1 MISRLTSRSQRA
13 TVAVRR
19 LRGAGGLKHSCRVGG
34 VLRTVSDHT
43 ARPLK
48 PRTRT
53 DPGGLRKRPPE
64 LRLLLPCLAC
74 VGCPGQAVPMGGPD
88 SPTLITSVQRA
99 FRLLEAV
106 SAHENGAPAK
116 QLARETGLPLAT
128 AYHLLRTL
136 VHDGY
141 LLKLADGG
149 FVLGDKVE
157 TLHTAGRVQVLLS
170 RVRPALAALRDDI
183 GAAAY
188 LTFYEEGEI
197 RVAEIVDAP
206 RAPRVDL
213 WVGFEDAGHATALGK
228 SVLRQLDDD
237 SRRDYLSRHHLADL
251 TPRTITSLPEL
262 LRRLDSAT
270 PLAPAVTDLEEYALG
285 TVCVAVPVYRGD
297 TLGSLGVSVPAE
309 RISQLREIRERLI
322 STAGRV
328 TRSLSLTI

>member
-1 MISRLTSRSQRA
+1 M
-13 TVAVRR
+13 
-19 LRGAGGLKHSCRVGG
+19 GAQDG
-34 VLRTVSDHT
+34 
-43 ARPLK
+43 
-48 PRTRT
+48 
-53 DPGGLRKRPPE
+53 
-64 LRLLLPCLAC
+64 
-74 VGCPGQAVPMGGPD
+74 
-88 SPTLITSVQRA
+88 PTLIMSVQRA

-141 LLKLADGG
+141 VRKLDDGG
-149 FVLGDKVE
+149 FVLGDKLE
-157 TLHTAGRVQVLLS
+157 SLHAVGRTQTQLS
-170 RVRPALAALRDDI
+170 RVRPALAALRDELS
-183 GAAAY
+183 GATY

-197 RVAEIVDAP
+197 RVAEIVDGP
-206 RAPRVDL
+206 RTPRVDL

-228 SVLRQLDDD
+228 SVLRELDEDA
-237 SRRDYLSRHHLADL
+237 RRDYLSRHDLADL

-262 LRRLDSAT
+262 LRRIESP

-297 TLGSLGVSVPAE
+297 TLGSLGVSVPVE
-309 RISQLREIRERLI
+309 RRDQLHEIRARLLPI
-322 STAGRV
+322 ANRV